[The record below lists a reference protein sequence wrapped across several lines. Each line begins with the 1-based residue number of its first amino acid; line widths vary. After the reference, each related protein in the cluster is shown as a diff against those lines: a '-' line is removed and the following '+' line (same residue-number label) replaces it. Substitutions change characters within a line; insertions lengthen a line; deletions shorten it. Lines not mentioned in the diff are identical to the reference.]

1 MSTDLSTIVHDQRQQ
16 FLSVL
21 ADPSINFDREAGFA
35 LQVVGANSY
44 LSGVASKNPTSLANA
59 IINVAAIGISLN
71 PAAKLA
77 YLVPRDGKVC
87 LDISYMGLMHIA
99 QQSGAI
105 QWGQS
110 QIVRKNDVFQL
121 DGIDRPPKHVFDP
134 FGTERGDIIGA
145 YVVVKT
151 DSGDYLTHALAISKI
166 HDIRNRSSA
175 WLAYQKDKTK
185 KNPWVTDEEEMIKK
199 TVIKQAAKMWP
210 RRDRLDS
217 AIHNL
222 NTDGEGIVF
231 ESTDKLPMPE
241 EDVLALIAAIES
253 TNTKEEA
260 KAAWH
265 AGHLKCKE
273 ANDLES
279 AGRLKKALI
288 AHGQKLDDVIEGEAK
303 HETEQTS

>member
-1 MSTDLSTIVHDQRQQ
+1 MSTTLSTIVHDQRQK
-16 FLSVL
+16 FMAVL
-21 ADPSINFDREAGFA
+21 TDPQIAFDREAEFA
-35 LQVVGANSY
+35 LQVIGASPY
-44 LSGVASKNPTSLANA
+44 LAGIAGKNPQSLQNA

-121 DGIDRPPKHVFDP
+121 EGIDRPPKHLFDP
-134 FGTERGDIIGA
+134 FGTERGEIIGA

-151 DSGDYLTHALAISKI
+151 DTGDYLTHAMPISKI

-175 WLAYQKDKTK
+175 WLAYQKDKSK

-222 NTDGEGIVF
+222 NTDGEGIMF
-231 ESTDKLPMPE
+231 AGDDTPAMA
-241 EDVLALIAAIES
+241 EDVVLELIAAIEA
-253 TNTKEEA
+253 TDTKEAA

-273 ANDLES
+273 ANDLEA

-288 AHGQKLDDVIEGEAK
+288 AHGEKLDQTIEGEA
-303 HETEQTS
+303 HETV

>member
-1 MSTDLSTIVHDQRQQ
+1 MTNLTTIVHDQRQQ
-16 FLSVL
+16 FLAVL
-21 ADPSINFDREAGFA
+21 SDSTIVFDREAEFA
-35 LQVVGANSY
+35 LQVIGANQY
-44 LSGVASKNPTSLANA
+44 LAGIAGKNPQSLQNA
-59 IINVAAIGISLN
+59 IVNVAAVGISLN

-134 FGTERGDIIGA
+134 FGTERGEIVGA

-151 DSGDYLTHALAISKI
+151 DTGDYLTHAMAISKI

-175 WLAYQKDKTK
+175 WLAYQKDKSK

-210 RRDRLDS
+210 RRDRLDT

-222 NTDGEGIVF
+222 NTDGEGIAFVDTPTMDD
-231 ESTDKLPMPE
+231 EV
-241 EDVLALIAAIES
+241 VLALIAAIEAAD
-253 TNTKEEA
+253 TKDAA
-260 KAAWH
+260 KDAWR

-279 AGRLKKALI
+279 AGRLKKALL
-288 AHGQKLDDVIEGEAK
+288 AHGAKLDETIEGEA
-303 HETEQTS
+303 HETTSAS